1 MSFKSQVTSFQ
12 RNFWIANIME
22 MFERLAFFSVRAVLP
37 LWMVATADKHGLALT
52 FTEKGLIFGVWA
64 ACQSLIPMLSG
75 SFADNFGYKRSLYIA
90 FTTNVFGYILMANAT
105 GFWSMMVAGIAV
117 GTGTAIFKPPI
128 QGTVASSVT
137 EENSSVGYGIFY
149 WVVNI
154 GGLLAPVMASTLRG
168 NDADG
173 YTWSYVFYAAAIVTA
188 LNYIPATFFFKEP
201 EKTRAVKSAK
211 NAIHDTVTALKD
223 KDFMIF
229 LLIFSGFWLMFMQL
243 WDLFPNFI
251 DQWTDS
257 RNLAK
262 ILPSF
267 MTDGGSV
274 KAEQFINI
282 NSLCIVLFVVPWSVV
297 TGKFPRLVA
306 ITAGICLTTVAF
318 FCAGVTMAGVVT
330 AICIA
335 FFSLGEMT
343 CSPKFSEYIGVNAPA
358 DKKALYM
365 GLSNIPFAVGW
376 IVGNVVSGPLYD
388 AFANK
393 LQITKQYLRD
403 VKKVP
408 VETLAKVVDDY
419 KAANPDNLLPETIA
433 KMNIDTFDFFP
444 YFQELTGLDKYA
456 ANQLLWDAYAPWKI
470 WIVLS
475 SFGVLSIAAML
486 LYNRHKNKIK
496 AK

>member
-1 MSFKSQVTSFQ
+1 
-12 RNFWIANIME
+12 ME

-37 LWMVATADKHGLALT
+37 LWMVATADEHGLALT
-52 FTEKGLIFGVWA
+52 FTEKGLIFSVWA
-64 ACQSLIPMLSG
+64 ACQSLIPMISG
-75 SFADNFGYKRSLYIA
+75 SFADNFGYRKSLYIA

-128 QGTVASSVT
+128 QGTVASSVNQ
-137 EENSSVGYGIFY
+137 ENSSVGYGIFY

-154 GGLLAPVMASTLRG
+154 GGLIAPFMASFLRG
-168 NDADG
+168 DKTSG

-188 LNYIPATFFFKEP
+188 LNYLPATFFFKEP
-201 EKTRAVKSAK
+201 EKTRTSKSAK
-211 NAIHDTVTALKD
+211 KALSDTATALKD
-223 KDFMIF
+223 KDFMVF

-257 RNLAK
+257 RELAN

-267 MTDGGSV
+267 MVDNGSV

-282 NSLCIVLFVVPWSVV
+282 NSICIVLFVVPWSVV

-306 ITAGICLTTVAF
+306 ITAGIFLTTIAF
-318 FCAGVTMAGVVT
+318 FCAGITMAGIVT

-365 GLSNIPFAVGW
+365 GLSNIPFALGW
-376 IVGNVVSGPLYD
+376 IVGNIVSGPLYD

-393 LQITKQYLRD
+393 KMIAKQYLTD
-403 VKKVP
+403 VLHIP
-408 VETLAKVVDDY
+408 ADQLAAIVENY
-419 KAANPDNLLPETIA
+419 KTTNPDNLLPETIS
-433 KMNIDTFDFFP
+433 KLNVNTFDFFP
-444 YFQELTGLDKYA
+444 HLQEVTGLDKYA
-456 ANQLLWDAYAPWKI
+456 VNQLLWDTYHPWHI

-475 SFGVLSIAAML
+475 AFGVISIAAMFA
-486 LYNRHKNKIK
+486 YNHHKSRLNRQTANIK
-496 AK
+496 